1 MLLFRGIAATYSLS
15 KMKFLS
21 IILIVFACVGFT
33 AKLADKFSGTEL
45 MVKEQ
50 QESDDKAEKE
60 TKEKKEKEKIYL
72 YPDGS
77 FLSFSITLIE
87 SCDQTSC
94 SKGFASNTYNPPD
107 LL

>member
-1 MLLFRGIAATYSLS
+1 
-15 KMKFLS
+15 MKFLS
-21 IILIVFACVGFT
+21 IILIVLACVGFT

-45 MVKEQ
+45 MVKEH
-50 QESDDKAEKE
+50 QETDDKGEKE
-60 TKEKKEKEKIYL
+60 TKEKKDKQKLDL

-77 FLSFSITLIE
+77 FLFFSIIFIE

-94 SKGFASNTYNPPD
+94 SKGFATNPYNPPD